1 MVWFNVISVVSGTS
15 RMIDHNLVMRN
26 ISQLGS
32 KHGEVSVQ
40 KTNSFMPRNGL
51 VRMVFRQIYIVVS
64 SMPILAA

>member
-1 MVWFNVISVVSGTS
+1 
-15 RMIDHNLVMRN
+15 MIDHNLVMRN

-32 KHGEVSVQ
+32 KHGEVPVQ